1 MDVWT
6 MAAEERYA
14 KLNEIK
20 TNVHNIKVCK
30 PEDLPTA
37 EKPRLNL
44 TGNTTKN
51 LETGICVMLH
61 TTSGTVLEVRGVD
74 ENLEEFS
81 YKFHLLKGKEQPI
94 TMRAVGMSGA
104 VNRLK
109 VSLADENHRDKHMQ
123 IYDVK
128 EKTVQKSSDNVERD
142 DK

>member
-20 TNVHNIKVCK
+20 TNVHNIKVCNPK
-30 PEDLPTA
+30 DLPTQ

-44 TGNTTKN
+44 TGSSGKH

-74 ENLEEFS
+74 ENQDEFS
-81 YKFHLLKGKEQPI
+81 YRFHLLKGKEQPV

-109 VSLADENHRDKHMQ
+109 VSLADEDHRDKHMQ

-128 EKTVQKSSDNVERD
+128 QKTIQKSSDNVERD

>member
-6 MAAEERYA
+6 IAAEQRYA

-30 PEDLPTA
+30 PKDLPTQ

-44 TGNTTKN
+44 SGKTGKH

-74 ENLEEFS
+74 ENQDEFS

-94 TMRAVGMSGA
+94 TMRAVGMSGQ
-104 VNRLK
+104 VNKLK
-109 VSLADENHRDKHMQ
+109 VSLADETHSDKHMS
-123 IYDVK
+123 IHDAGNS
-128 EKTVQKSSDNVERD
+128 TVQKSSDNKTRQE
-142 DK
+142 

>member
-1 MDVWT
+1 MDAFRL
-6 MAAEERYA
+6 AAEMRHA
-14 KLNEIK
+14 QLNAIK
-20 TNVHNIKVCK
+20 TNVHNINVCK
-30 PEDLPTA
+30 LKDLPTP
-37 EKPRLNL
+37 EKPRLSL
-44 TGNTTKN
+44 SRSTKKH

-94 TMRAVGMSGA
+94 TMRAVGMSGEI
-104 VNRLK
+104 NKLK

>member
-37 EKPRLNL
+37 ENPRLNL

-128 EKTVQKSSDNVERD
+128 EKTVQKSSDNVERN